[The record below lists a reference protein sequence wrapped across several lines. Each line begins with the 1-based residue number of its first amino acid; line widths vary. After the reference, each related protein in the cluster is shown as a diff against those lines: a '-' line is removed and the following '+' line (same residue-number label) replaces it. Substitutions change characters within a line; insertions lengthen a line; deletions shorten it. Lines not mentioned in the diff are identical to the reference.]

1 MIFRNNKYTAM
12 NTTSTIRIGRFFLSA
27 LFVGLFSLISF
38 SQTFTN
44 AGATGRFGPVQAQCD
59 VAYGA
64 GVVNIT
70 TQGIQEWTV
79 PATGSYSI
87 QAIGATG
94 GQTNNAYEYGTG
106 ASMYGEFNLTIGDVI
121 LIVVGQQGS
130 DSPGTWE
137 GAGAGGG
144 SFVVLQTG
152 NTPLIIAAGGAGSSG
167 SSGGGAPSRLH
178 PGGNATFGNAAV
190 QGIVIDAYGG
200 GTERGG
206 SCGGGFTLNGENGYV
221 STGGSSFL
229 NGAIGGT
236 CNYGSAQAHGGFGG
250 GGAGDWYSCGG
261 GAGGY
266 QGADVSNFYAAGGG
280 PAYAYSYNNGTNQ
293 TNSSGIDGTTNS
305 ALKGHGVVTIT
316 ALCVPVAAS
325 LIPDVTPLLDA
336 TGECSVTPAT
346 PTASNSCGTNNI
358 SGTPDVA
365 FPITAQGTTTV
376 TWTYDDGVNS
386 ITQTQDV
393 VITDVT
399 NPTITCATPAANYS
413 ADAGTCAYI
422 HTSTNLDPTTGD
434 NCAGETAVNDFNNT
448 ATLNGATFPIGT
460 TTVIWTV
467 TDVGGNTA
475 TCQYD
480 VIVVDTEAPTAVC
493 QDINVYLDGAGTAS
507 IVAADLDGGST
518 DNCGTVNLSASV
530 TSFTCANL
538 GLQIVVLTVDDG
550 NGNTDDCGPIVT
562 VLDTI
567 SPTISCA
574 TPAASYDVDA
584 GTCALAVTD
593 ASFDPAFA
601 DNCSGATIINSIT
614 GTNTL
619 NGASFGLGTT
629 NVVWQVTDGSANT
642 ATCNYNVVVVDNEAP
657 VAVCQDI
664 TIQLNAAGNATIVPA
679 DIDNGSTDNCGI
691 GGISVS
697 PNTFTCAEVGANTV
711 TLTVLDNAGNSTTCT
726 STVTVEDNV
735 VPNAICQDI
744 TVQLDAAGNATITG
758 ADIDNGSNDNCGIAS
773 LAVAPGAFT
782 CTELGANTVTL
793 TVTDINGNVS
803 TCTSTVTVEDNV
815 APVALCSDIT
825 VTLDAAGNATIVA
838 ADIDGGSTDNCGIAS
853 LAASITSFDC
863 SMTGANT
870 VTLTVTD
877 NDGNVATCDAIVTV
891 VDTEN
896 PAIICPGDIVVNND
910 AGVCGTTVNYTIT
923 ATDNCGGGASNIL
936 FVSDNAAA
944 TEIPVALTAA
954 GYSVTS
960 VYNDYT
966 GGGDN
971 PTLQAS
977 LAAYDVVYWHAVG
990 AGYGSIHNAVTFT
1003 NLNSFISGGGSVFVT
1018 GYDVIASPTDAT
1030 LISFLGG
1037 TTSQDVPPGGGTGT
1051 ILGPPNS
1058 LNTGVT
1064 NIIGQTLAAPG
1075 DHDAL
1080 LNLAPGVIGV
1090 SVAGS
1095 GFDWTLNT
1103 NSVGDVAWVSS
1114 GQNIGAFNQW
1124 TTPGSWYHEA
1134 LLNFAFNANSGPA
1147 IAQTD
1152 ATGLTTGDVFPIG
1165 TTTIEY
1171 TATDDSGNEDVCSFN
1186 VIVTDNE
1193 APVATCQPI
1202 TVQLDATG
1210 NATIVA
1216 ADVDGGSTDNCGIAS
1231 MSIDNG
1237 AFTCANVGP
1246 NNVTLT
1252 VNDVNGNS
1260 STCVAVVTVEDN
1272 VLPTAICQDI
1282 TVVLDAAGSYT
1293 MLDAEID
1300 NGSNDACGIASIS
1313 ASQTAFGCGDVGV
1326 VPVTL
1331 TVTDNNGNVSTCVA
1345 NVTVEDN
1352 EAPIAA
1358 CVAGG
1363 TQFFLDANGDLTMT
1377 GAMMDAGST
1386 DNCGIASLSASPSSF
1401 TCADIGFQNV
1411 TLTVTDVNGNVSTC
1425 VSNIEIVDNIAPVI
1439 TCPADITV
1447 NAIVDNCGRT
1457 VTYNFDVVDACATI
1471 TQTDGTGL
1479 TSGNLFPVGTT
1490 VQSYEVTDQTGTYTC
1505 TFNVTVNDVQNP
1517 IITNCPSNIVVSTDL
1532 GSCDAGVNWTE
1543 PIASDNCPAVSF
1555 TSTHSPGD
1563 VFALGT
1569 TTVTYTATDASG
1581 NFVTCSFTV
1590 TVNDTEA
1597 PVITDCTPDITVSND
1612 AASCDAVV
1620 TFAAPVY
1627 TENCTMGTEAAS
1639 IVSGSTFPVGTTPV
1653 TWTITDAAGNAS
1665 TCTFNVIVEDT
1676 ELPIAVCTDFAVN
1689 LDATGNASITTG
1701 DINAGSADNCGIA
1714 SLALDVTTFDCS
1726 NVGTNPVVLTVTD
1739 IHGNVSTCSATVTV
1753 NDNLAPNALCA
1764 PITVQLDATGNVSI
1778 NGADIDAGSNDNCG
1792 IASLVATPSA
1802 FTCAEVGGNV
1812 VTLTVTDVNGN
1823 SSTCVTTVTVEDNVV
1838 PVAICQDITVQLDAA
1853 GVASITGLD
1862 IDNGSSD
1869 ACGIASIVAAPNS
1882 FTCANVGANTVTLT
1896 VTDVNGN
1903 VSTCTSTVTIE
1914 DNVAPTIVCTDI
1926 TVQLDA
1932 TGNASITP
1940 LDVDGGSSDACG
1952 ISLYTINGTSGID
1965 FTCVNVGPNNVTL
1978 AVTDNNGNVS
1988 TCTAIVT
1995 VEDNVA
2001 PVISCQDITVFLDAS
2016 GNATITDADVD
2027 AGSSDACGIAT
2038 SVIDVAAFDCSM
2050 VGPNTV
2056 TLTVTDVNGNVSMCT
2071 SVVTIVDT
2079 ISPVAICQDLD
2090 IDLDATGNVSIVAA
2104 DVDNGSTD
2112 ACGIASIAIDVTDF
2126 DCSMVGPNTVTLTV
2140 TDVNGN
2146 TSTCTSVVTV
2156 NDRVD
2161 PIALCQDITVQL
2173 DATGNVSIVA
2183 TQLDNGST
2191 DACGIASYAAD
2202 ITDFDCSMI
2211 GANTVT
2217 LTVTDVNGNASTCTS
2232 TVTVVDTISPIA
2244 SCQDITVFLD
2254 GAGMASIVAADLD
2267 NGSTDNCTTVSLAAD
2282 ITAFTCAEVGP
2293 NTVILTV
2300 TDGSGNTSTC
2310 TSTVTVSDT
2319 VSPIASCQDITVF
2332 LDGAGMVSIVAADL
2346 DNGSTDNCTTVTLA
2360 ADITAFTC
2368 AETGPNTVT
2377 LTVTDGSGNTSTC
2390 TSTVTVLDTI
2400 SPTASCQDITVF
2412 LDGAGMASIVAADL
2426 DNGSTDNCTSVT
2438 LAADITA
2445 FTCAEVG
2452 PNTVI
2457 LTVTDASGNTST
2469 CTSTV
2474 TVSDTVS
2481 PIASCQDITLFLDG
2495 AGMASIVAADI
2506 DNGSTDNCTTVTLAA
2521 DITAFTCAEVGPNT
2535 VILTVTDG
2543 SGNTST
2549 CTSTVTVTDTI
2560 TPIIT
2565 CPADVLVSNDPGLCS
2580 ASSVAI
2586 GTAVAT
2592 DNCTVSVTITN
2603 DAPAVF
2609 PVGVT
2614 VVTWT
2619 GVDPSGNSAT
2629 CTQNVTVEDVENP
2642 IITCPADVTVGND
2655 AGVCEATGVN
2665 LGTPTVTDNCTPPF
2679 SVTVTNNAPTVFPV
2693 GSTNVTWTATDSEGN
2708 IGTCTQIVTVEDTEA
2723 PMITCPSDVTVSTNP
2738 GICAA
2743 AGVTLGAPV
2752 TTDNC
2757 GVVSVTNDASGIFM
2771 LGSTTVTWTVTD
2783 AAGNSSTCTQIVT
2796 VEDTEAPVIACP
2808 IDVVVSSD
2816 AGSCDADALGV
2827 VLGTPITN
2835 DNCTVATV
2843 TNDAPS
2849 TYPLGNTTVT
2859 WTVTDAAG
2867 LTATCTQMVTVMDTE
2882 NPTITCPIDVTVSAD
2897 AGICDASAVVLGTPV
2912 TADNCTIASV
2922 TNDAPLTFP
2931 LGNTTVTWTVT
2942 DDAGNMA
2949 TCTQVVTVEDT
2960 EAPMIV
2966 CPSDVTVS
2974 ASGGICSASAVAL
2987 GTPVTSDN
2995 CSIASITNDGLAT
3008 YPLGATTVTWTIV
3021 DGSGNTSTCTQLVTV
3036 EDTELPSIAC
3046 SADIIVSA
3054 DAGSCDATGVVLIS
3068 PVTNDNCSVA
3078 NVSNDAPSAFPLG
3091 VTTVTWTVEDGSGNL
3106 NTCEQLV
3113 TVTDDEAPVITC
3125 PTDVTI
3131 TADAN
3136 SCNSTAVVLGTPV
3149 TDDNCSVAS
3158 VSNDGLAIYPLGNTT
3173 VTWTVVDGSGNT
3185 STCTQIVTVTDD
3197 EAPTITCPVDVTIT
3211 ADAGACASTVVVL
3224 GTPTTNDNCS
3234 VAAVTN
3240 DAPVVFPVG
3249 TTTVT
3254 WTVEDGSGNTTT
3266 CTQLVT
3272 VTDDEAPVV
3281 VCSPAVAA
3289 NTDAGVCGATVTLT
3303 APTALDN
3310 CGIATITND
3319 APVLFPVGMTTVTWT
3334 VTDIHG
3340 NVTTCTQDVD
3350 VTDTELPTV
3359 ICTADVLVNNTPGY
3373 CGASVLYQ
3381 TPIFDDN
3388 CGIVSVTQTDGSGYT
3403 TGNLFPVG
3411 TTYIE
3416 YTAVDNSGNVLT
3428 CGFNVTVVD
3437 NQMPT
3442 LTGCPADMTVYT
3454 TEAVQCEVVVNWTSP
3469 TAADNCPGVTM
3480 SQTAYSGSTFPLGM
3494 TTVTYDVTDNA
3505 GNTVSCSFN
3514 IEVLDVVHPTISMT
3528 DELTLV
3534 ADDLM
3539 ADSYQWVD
3547 CDNAYAP
3554 IVGETGSTYSA
3565 TQNGN
3570 FAVIMTID
3578 GCSDTTNCES
3588 ITTVSLDEFDIE
3600 ALVLYPNPTMDGHFK
3615 VQYSG
3620 QILQIDVIDMIG
3632 RLVSLPI
3639 DLNEGLVDGSE
3650 LANGKYMVRVIT
3662 EHGMI
3667 AKEVIVIK

>member
-1 MIFRNNKYTAM
+1 M
-12 NTTSTIRIGRFFLSA
+12 NTTSTFSMRRLFTTTI
-27 LFVGLFSLISF
+27 FVGLFSFLGF
-38 SQTFTN
+38 SQLTVTKTYAPGSSISIDGCGNYCASLPGVTFSAADFAAGACTVTDVNVRIRWSKTDGSCAAPLTGTSYHPETSFRIDGPTGVQEVLVAPGTYTGGATIPSVTTEFNQGSPLVGGATPFSGTFGPNNGNLNNFNGTTPFGTWTLRAGDN
-44 AGATGRFGPVQAQCD
+44 AGGDPLCVLWYS
-59 VAYGA
+59 V
-64 GVVNIT
+64 
-70 TQGIQEWTV
+70 TV
-79 PATGSYSI
+79 TV
-87 QAIGATG
+87 ATG
-94 GQTNNAYEYGTG
+94 GADPDVPTALVATPSTVCSGLTSNLTWTG
-106 ASMYGEFNLTIGDVI
+106 ALND
-121 LIVVGQQGS
+121 
-130 DSPGTWE
+130 
-137 GAGAGGG
+137 
-144 SFVVLQTG
+144 
-152 NTPLIIAAGGAGSSG
+152 
-167 SSGGGAPSRLH
+167 
-178 PGGNATFGNAAV
+178 AT
-190 QGIVIDAYGG
+190 QWSIY
-200 GTERGG
+200 TG
-206 SCGGGFTLNGENGYV
+206 SCGGTLVGTSTTNSFTTPALAANTTFYIRGEDGP
-221 STGGSSFL
+221 GGCIDESIGLCGQVGVTVNALPTATFTAPADL
-229 NGAIGGT
+229 CIDAGVQAGLGGGT
-236 CNYGSAQAHGGFGG
+236 PS
-250 GGAGDWYSCGG
+250 
-261 GAGGY
+261 GAGGVY
-266 QGADVSNFYAAGGG
+266 SGPGVTDDGNGTTYSFNPAAAGVGIHTITYTFTDGNGCVGSANDNVEVFALPTVTFTAPGDVCPGSVVLASQGG
-280 PAYAYSYNNGTNQ
+280 GLPSGGVYSGPGVTDDGNGT
-293 TNSSGIDGTTNS
+293 TYSFD
-305 ALKGHGVVTIT
+305 
-316 ALCVPVAAS
+316 PVAAG
-325 LIPDVTPLLDA
+325 LGLH
-336 TGECSVTPAT
+336 
-346 PTASNSCGTNNI
+346 
-358 SGTPDVA
+358 
-365 FPITAQGTTTV
+365 
-376 TWTYDDGVNS
+376 
-386 ITQTQDV
+386 
-393 VITDVT
+393 
-399 NPTITCATPAANYS
+399 TITYTFTDGNGCQGSAN
-413 ADAGTCAYI
+413 
-422 HTSTNLDPTTGD
+422 D
-434 NCAGETAVNDFNNT
+434 NIE
-448 ATLNGATFPIGT
+448 
-460 TTVIWTV
+460 
-467 TDVGGNTA
+467 
-475 TCQYD
+475 
-480 VIVVDTEAPTAVC
+480 VVDAIVPTAVC
-493 QDINVYLDGAGTAS
+493 QDITVFLDGTGAAS

-518 DNCGTVNLSASV
+518 DNCGAVSFTAS
-530 TSFTCANL
+530 TTAFTCADL
-538 GLQIVVLTVDDG
+538 GPNNVTLTVDDG
-550 NGNTDDCGPIVT
+550 NGNTSNCIGVVT
-562 VLDTI
+562 ISDTI
-567 SPTISCA
+567 SPTITCA
-574 TPAASYDVDA
+574 TPAASYNVDA
-584 GTCALAVTD
+584 GTCALAVVD
-593 ASFDPAFA
+593 VSLDPTFN
-601 DNCSGATIINSIT
+601 DNCTGSTVVNSIT

-619 NGASFGLGTT
+619 NGSSFGLGTT
-629 NVVWQVTDGSANT
+629 NVVWQVTDGSGNT
-642 ATCNYNVVVVDNEAP
+642 ATCNYNVVVVDAEAP
-657 VAVCQDI
+657 VALCQDI
-664 TIQLNAAGNATIVPA
+664 TIQLDASGNATIVPA
-679 DIDNGSTDNCGI
+679 QIDNGSSENCSI
-691 GGISVS
+691 GGLSVS

-735 VPNAICQDI
+735 VPTAICQDI

-773 LAVAPGAFT
+773 LAVAPSAFT

-877 NDGNVATCDAIVTV
+877 NAGLTATCDAIVTV

-896 PAIICPGDIVVNND
+896 PVITCPADVVVNND
-910 AGVCGTTVNYTIT
+910 AGICGTTVNYTIPT
-923 ATDNCGGGASNIL
+923 ATDNCGSITSSELLLNGSFESGNLTNWVAINNPSPFLAWQVQPSFSYFNTVTPTDGTFCAGNGFDGNAGTAELYQQFTLPATGTSIFSWDDNLQYNVGGAPRTYE
-936 FVSDNAAA
+936 VR
-944 TEIPVALTAA
+944 VA
-954 GYSVTS
+954 
-960 VYNDYT
+960 
-966 GGGDN
+966 
-971 PTLQAS
+971 
-977 LAAYDVVYWHAVG
+977 
-990 AGYGSIHNAVTFT
+990 
-1003 NLNSFISGGGSVFVT
+1003 
-1018 GYDVIASPTDAT
+1018 DAT
-1030 LISFLGG
+1030 G
-1037 TTSQDVPPGGGTGT
+1037 TTLATLLSVSASGSST
-1051 ILGPPNS
+1051 PNTWIS
-1058 LNTGVT
+1058 HSEDISAFN
-1064 NIIGQTLAAPG
+1064 GQTIRIVFWQNIPANFTGPG
-1075 DHDAL
+1075 RYAVD
-1080 LNLAPGVIGV
+1080 NV
-1090 SVAGS
+1090 SV
-1095 GFDWTLNT
+1095 LNNT
-1103 NSVGDVAWVSS
+1103 STIN
-1114 GQNIGAFNQW
+1114 
-1124 TTPGSWYHEA
+1124 
-1134 LLNFAFNANSGPA
+1134 L
-1147 IAQTD
+1147 AQTD

-1171 TATDDSGNEDVCSFN
+1171 TATDDSGNSDVCSFN

-1193 APVATCQPI
+1193 APVAACQPI

-1216 ADVDGGSTDNCGIAS
+1216 ADVDNGSTDNCGIAS
-1231 MSIDNG
+1231 MSIDVS
-1237 AFTCANVGP
+1237 AFTCANVGSP

-1345 NVTVEDN
+1345 NVTVQDN

-1377 GAMMDAGST
+1377 GAMMDAGSS
-1386 DNCGIASLSASPSSF
+1386 DACGIASLSASPSSF

-1505 TFNVTVNDVQNP
+1505 TFNVTVNDVQDP

-1627 TENCTMGTEAAS
+1627 TENCTMGTEVAS

-1701 DINAGSADNCGIA
+1701 DIDNGSTDNCGIA

-1778 NGADIDAGSNDNCG
+1778 NGADIDGGSTDNCG

-1914 DNVAPTIVCTDI
+1914 DNVAPTIVCTNI

-2126 DCSMVGPNTVTLTV
+2126 DCSNVGPNTVILTV
-2140 TDVNGN
+2140 TDNNGN
-2146 TSTCTSVVTV
+2146 VTTCASNIVV

-2173 DATGNVSIVA
+2173 DVNGNASIVA
-2183 TQLDNGST
+2183 LDLDNGSS

-2232 TVTVVDTISPIA
+2232 TVTVEDNVNPTVN
-2244 SCQDITVFLD
+2244 CQDITVQLD
-2254 GAGMASIVAADLD
+2254 ASGNAIIIASDVDD
-2267 NGSTDNCTTVSLAAD
+2267 GSTDACGIASTTIDVS
-2282 ITAFTCAEVGP
+2282 AFDCSMVGA
-2293 NTVILTV
+2293 NTVTLTV
-2300 TDGSGNTSTC
+2300 IDNNGNVSTC
-2310 TSTVTVSDT
+2310 TSTVTVEDNVLPT
-2319 VSPIASCQDITVF
+2319 AICQDITVQ
-2332 LDGAGMVSIVAADL
+2332 LDATGNATIIAADV
-2346 DNGSTDNCTTVTLA
+2346 DNGSNDACGIASTTIDVS
-2360 ADITAFTC
+2360 AFDC
-2368 AETGPNTVT
+2368 SMVGPNTVT
-2377 LTVTDGSGNTSTC
+2377 LTVTDINGNVSTCTSTVMVEDNVLPTAICQDITVQLDATGNATIVAADVDNGSNDACGIASTTIDVAAFDCSMVGPNTVTLTVTDNNGNVSTC
-2390 TSTVTVLDTI
+2390 TSTVTVEDNVAPVAL
-2400 SPTASCQDITVF
+2400 CQNITVA
-2412 LDGAGMASIVAADL
+2412 LDATGNATIVASDIDGGSNDACGVASISA
-2426 DNGSTDNCTSVT
+2426 SM
-2438 LAADITA
+2438 TA
-2445 FTCAEVG
+2445 FDCSMIGA
-2452 PNTVI
+2452 NTVT
-2457 LTVTDASGNTST
+2457 LTVTDVNGNSAT
-2469 CTSTV
+2469 CDATV
-2474 TVSDTVS
+2474 T
-2481 PIASCQDITLFLDG
+2481 
-2495 AGMASIVAADI
+2495 IVDDI
-2506 DNGSTDNCTTVTLAA
+2506 DPVL
-2521 DITAFTCAEVGPNT
+2521 
-2535 VILTVTDG
+2535 
-2543 SGNTST
+2543 
-2549 CTSTVTVTDTI
+2549 
-2560 TPIIT
+2560 T

-2592 DNCTVSVTITN
+2592 DNCTVSVAITN

-2619 GVDPSGNSAT
+2619 GVDGSGNSST

-2679 SVTVTNNAPTVFPV
+2679 SVTITNDAPAVFPV

-2723 PMITCPSDVTVSTNP
+2723 PTITCPADVTVSTNP

-2752 TTDNC
+2752 TNDNC

-2816 AGSCDADALGV
+2816 AGICDASAV

-2835 DNCTVATV
+2835 DNCTVASV

-2966 CPSDVTVS
+2966 CPADITVS

-3008 YPLGATTVTWTIV
+3008 YPLGTTTVTWTIV

-3078 NVSNDAPSAFPLG
+3078 NVTNDAPAAFPLG

-3125 PTDVTI
+3125 PSDVTF
-3131 TADAN
+3131 TADAGV
-3136 SCNSTAVVLGTPV
+3136 CNSTTVVLGTPV
-3149 TDDNCSVAS
+3149 TTDNCSVAS
-3158 VSNDGLAIYPLGNTT
+3158 VTNDGLAVYPLGNTT

-3211 ADAGACASTVVVL
+3211 ADAGACGSSVVVL

-3359 ICTADVLVNNTPGY
+3359 ICTADILVNNTPGY

-3388 CGIVSVTQTDGSGYT
+3388 CGIVSVTQTDASGYT
-3403 TGNLFPVG
+3403 SGNLFPVG

-3514 IEVLDVVHPTISMT
+3514 IEVLDAIHPTISMT

-3588 ITTVSLDEFDIE
+3588 ITTVSIDEFALE
-3600 ALVLYPNPTMDGHFK
+3600 ALVLYPNPTMTGHFK
-3615 VQYSG
+3615 VQYDG
-3620 QILQIDVIDMIG
+3620 QIERIDVIDMVG

-3639 DLNEGLVDGSE
+3639 DLEEGLVDGSE